1 MDFFDAAVVGLEGL
15 WLMPTGGHSTATPYG
30 QPKAS
35 TSVAVAGVLGGA
47 VGLVAQN
54 QKQTV
59 IGSAAT
65 GLLAPLLTG
74 GRASGGVIAL
84 SIITSTAV
92 GMVTQQAKQS
102 WREREAH
109 KVATADITKFR

>member
-59 IGSAAT
+59 IGSAVYHYLHRSGHGDAASEAK
-65 GLLAPLLTG
+65 LAGT
-74 GRASGGVIAL
+74 RSA
-84 SIITSTAV
+84 
-92 GMVTQQAKQS
+92 
-102 WREREAH
+102 
-109 KVATADITKFR
+109 